1 MYKEFYGLD
10 EMPFS
15 LTPDPRF
22 IVFTPSYNEV
32 LATLYYG
39 LENAKGLI
47 VLTGEVGTGKTTALR
62 WILRRLDSS
71 VLATYIFNPHLSV
84 EEFYHQLTRSLNIQ
98 YWSNKAD
105 LMSTLAKFLEERH
118 RRGLRTVL
126 IIDESH
132 ELSDEVLEEIRLL
145 MNFESDDAKHLQ
157 IILTGQTE
165 LKNRLNQP
173 NLRQLKQRVA
183 LRCQMH
189 PLPNA
194 DEVQRYVTERLVIA
208 GSKNPNIFTPSA
220 IDFIFQ
226 CSGGIPRLI
235 NNICDNAMLAGY
247 ANGESVISRS
257 IIEEVAA
264 NLDLLPQNHVIQ
276 NHSISTETPKQ
287 KVKILTD
294 EAEQEFWQN
303 QEKAI
308 ERKTIIKEN
317 DHERLNFFDDDRIL
331 EIEDTKTGY

>member
-1 MYKEFYGLD
+1 MYKDFFGLE

-62 WILRRLDSS
+62 WIMRRLDSS
-71 VLATYIFNPHLSV
+71 VLTAYILNPHLSI
-84 EEFYHQLTRSLNIQ
+84 EEFYHQLTQALGIRD
-98 YWSNKAD
+98 WTNKAD
-105 LMSTLAKFLEERH
+105 LIDNMGKLLEERH
-118 RRGLRTVL
+118 KRSLRTVV
-126 IIDESH
+126 IIDEAH

-145 MNFESDDAKHLQ
+145 MNFESDDAKYLQ

-165 LKNRLNQP
+165 LKARLNQP

-189 PLPNA
+189 PLPNVE
-194 DEVQRYVTERLVIA
+194 EVERYITERLVIA
-208 GSKNPNIFTPSA
+208 GSRNPNIFTPSA

-226 CSGGIPRLI
+226 CSEGIPRLI

-247 ANGESVISRS
+247 ANGEMIIGRSV
-257 IIEEVAA
+257 IEEVAE
-264 NLDLLPQNHVIQ
+264 NLDLLPQR
-276 NHSISTETPKQ
+276 ISKPFEKSSVKP
-287 KVKILTD
+287 KILSD
-294 EAEQEFWQN
+294 QAEEEFWAN
-303 QEKAI
+303 Q
-308 ERKTIIKEN
+308 KEAQDISN
-317 DHERLNFFDDDRIL
+317 KSIRYENFDEDTIL
-331 EIEDTKTGY
+331 EIEESKSV